1 MAEEA
6 TESPQKSGPGFLKRA
21 VSKLWKIPME
31 GINGVPYS
39 DIGSAPSSPTPAP
52 KSPANGM
59 NGNHHEQQNGNSSVD
74 SGSSVK
80 SCVIS

>member
-6 TESPQKSGPGFLKRA
+6 TEVPQKSGPGFLKRT

-39 DIGSAPSSPTPAP
+39 DIGSAPASPAPAP
-52 KSPANGM
+52 KSVSNGDQ
-59 NGNHHEQQNGNSSVD
+59 NEKQNGNSSVD
-74 SGSSVK
+74 SATSAK